1 MNTIRMMLL
10 AAALVA
16 AGGCSKEAGDQPAPT
31 EQPTT
36 TTPTTTPPATPE
48 PAQIPDEA
56 LPVATDFEDEAEKQI
71 SAENYKN
78 ELDTLEQEIAAE

>member
-1 MNTIRMMLL
+1 MNTIRRMFL

-16 AGGCSKEAGDQPAPT
+16 AAGCAKEAEDQPATT
-31 EQPTT
+31 ETQPE
-36 TTPTTTPPATPE
+36 PA

-56 LPVATDFEDEAEKQI
+56 LPVSTDFEDDAEKQI
-71 SAENYKN
+71 SAENYKA